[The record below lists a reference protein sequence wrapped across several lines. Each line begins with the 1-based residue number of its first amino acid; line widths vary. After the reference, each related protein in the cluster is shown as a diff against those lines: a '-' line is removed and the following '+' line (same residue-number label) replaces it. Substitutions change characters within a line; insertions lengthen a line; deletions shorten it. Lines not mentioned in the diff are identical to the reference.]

1 MGTGTTSLSS
11 EAWHNRVMCGRFV
24 QSQAAEKY
32 AEFLGVHEIRIDP
45 LPPSYNVAPTDT
57 VYAVAEHEGE
67 RLLGSFRWGLLPFWA
82 KEKKM
87 AARNINARSET
98 AASKPTFKES
108 LAKRRCL
115 IPADGFYE
123 WQVKEKGKL
132 PHYIFNKDGTPLVL
146 AGLWSS
152 WKDPDS
158 GERLKTCTILT
169 GKPNDLVAPIHDRMP
184 VVLAEDQWGPW
195 LDRDLIDPAVAAGL
209 LSTYPAERMA
219 LHPVSTLVNKVAN
232 NTPELIA
239 ELTTPA
245 ATQP

>member
-1 MGTGTTSLSS
+1 
-11 EAWHNRVMCGRFV
+11 MCGRFV
-24 QSQAAEKY
+24 QSQAAERY

-45 LPPSYNVAPTDT
+45 LPPSYNVAPTDN
-57 VYAVAEHEGE
+57 VYAVAEHEGA

-82 KEKKM
+82 KDKKV

-98 AASKPTFKES
+98 AAGKPTFKES
-108 LAKRRCL
+108 IAKRRCL

-132 PHYIFNKDGTPLVL
+132 PHYIFNKDGSPLFF

-152 WKDPDS
+152 WKDPES

-169 GKPNDLVAPIHDRMP
+169 GQPNDLVAPIHDRMP
-184 VVLAEDQWGPW
+184 VALGEDQWAAW
-195 LDRDLIDPAVAAGL
+195 LDRDLVDPAAAATL
-209 LSTYPAERMA
+209 LGTYPSDRMA
-219 LHPVSTLVNKVAN
+219 FHPVSTLVNKVAN
-232 NTPELIA
+232 NTPDLIEELS
-239 ELTTPA
+239 TPA

>member
-1 MGTGTTSLSS
+1 
-11 EAWHNRVMCGRFV
+11 MCGRFV

-45 LPPSYNVAPTDT
+45 LPLSYNVAPTDT

-82 KEKKM
+82 KDKKM
-87 AARNINARSET
+87 GARNINARSET

-108 LAKRRCL
+108 LATRRCL

-123 WQVKEKGKL
+123 WQKKEKGKL
-132 PHYIFNKDGTPLVL
+132 PHYIFNKDGTPLVF

-152 WKDPDS
+152 WKDPGS

-169 GKPNDLVAPIHDRMP
+169 GEPNDLVAPIHDRMP
-184 VVLAEDQWGPW
+184 VALPAEVWAPW
-195 LDRDLIDPAVAAGL
+195 LDRELVDPQAAAGL
-209 LSTYPAERMA
+209 LGTYPAERMGFHA
-219 LHPVSTLVNKVAN
+219 VSTLVNKVAN
-232 NTPELIA
+232 NTPDLIVELS
-239 ELTTPA
+239 TPA